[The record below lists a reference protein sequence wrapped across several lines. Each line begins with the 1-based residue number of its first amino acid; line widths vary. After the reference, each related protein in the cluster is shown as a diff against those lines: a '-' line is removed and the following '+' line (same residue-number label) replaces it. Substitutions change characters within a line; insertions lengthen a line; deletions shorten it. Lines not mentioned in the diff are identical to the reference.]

1 MGEANF
7 LRVGVAGVYTAR
19 YAVGMDSNLTI
30 PTIVQPI
37 AGWTM
42 RAVLTHPL

>member
-19 YAVGMDSNLTI
+19 YAVSMDSK
-30 PTIVQPI
+30 PTILTFVQPI